1 MSAAPRTLAARTPAK
16 AAADDTPGSRRSGTP
31 VITDADFQKF
41 AEFFYRKTGIHF
53 DEGKRYFVDKRL
65 IERIDATGSE
75 SFRSYFVA
83 LRFEADGAEMQRL
96 VNTMTVN
103 ETYFFREAYQFDCL
117 VNNILDEV
125 AARKRPGSRIRIW
138 SIPSSTGEEPYSIAI
153 YLLERWARIEEYDV
167 EILSSD
173 IDTNVLEAAQR
184 GVYSQRS
191 VAQLPAAYLRKY
203 FTPFGEDQWRISR
216 DLVSAVEFSRVNLAE
231 SADTRRFRDIDVI
244 FCRNLLIYFDDLSR
258 RVAAE
263 AMYDT
268 LAPGGFICLGHSE
281 SMSRI
286 SSLYTVRRFPDAMV
300 YQKPLES

>member
-1 MSAAPRTLAARTPAK
+1 MSATSVAAR
-16 AAADDTPGSRRSGTP
+16 P

-65 IERIDATGSE
+65 IERIDATGADC
-75 SFRSYFVA
+75 FRSYFVA
-83 LRFEADGAEMQRL
+83 LRFAVDGVEMQHL
-96 VNTMTVN
+96 INAMTVN

-117 VNNILDEV
+117 VNSLLDEV

-138 SIPSSTGEEPYSIAI
+138 SIPSSTGEEPYSIAL
-153 YLLERWARIEEYDV
+153 YLLERWAKIDRYDV

-173 IDTNVLEAAQR
+173 IDTAVLQTAQR
-184 GVYSQRS
+184 GIFSPRS
-191 VAQLPAAYLRKY
+191 VAQLPPAYLRKY
-203 FTPFGEDQWRISR
+203 FTPHGDNEWRISR
-216 DLVSAVEFSRVNLAE
+216 DVVDAVEFSRVNLSE
-231 SADTRRFRDIDVI
+231 PADTRRFRDIDVI

-263 AMYDT
+263 AMFDT
-268 LAPGGFICLGHSE
+268 MSPGGFICLGHSE
-281 SMSRI
+281 SMSRM

-300 YQKPLES
+300 YQKPLEA